1 MPPDHLACCMNGPAD
16 VEARLLEFLRGG
28 MFSAET
34 QLTGEPDLIA
44 NGFDPF
50 SLVALLVFIEK
61 TYGLWIP
68 QNEITETNLK
78 NTRSLAAVIVR
89 LLNEHQLRP

>member
-1 MPPDHLACCMNGPAD
+1 MNGPAD

-34 QLTGEPDLIA
+34 QLTEETDLIA
-44 NGFDPF
+44 NGFDSL

-68 QNEITETNLK
+68 QSEITETNLK
-78 NTRSLAAVIVR
+78 NTRSLGAVVVR
-89 LLNEHQLRP
+89 LLNEQQPRP